1 MWEPMLD
8 EYDRYISE
16 VMVSLINIDNVTKE
30 PICGY
35 RNRNISWRLIL
46 SGYLKVNESLIIR
59 FIIFWVNIILNH
71 IDITTIF
78 LGMKALAYYI

>member
-1 MWEPMLD
+1 MLD

-35 RNRNISWRLIL
+35 RNRNIS
-46 SGYLKVNESLIIR
+46 
-59 FIIFWVNIILNH
+59 
-71 IDITTIF
+71 
-78 LGMKALAYYI
+78 